1 MKERTAA
8 FHIERSAS
16 MPLNS
21 FILAPRP
28 ETLALFR
35 TTLIFWSSE
44 PRRRM
49 DSSGSGSRRVM
60 GLVEWAPSGNC
71 PQTAS
76 DAAGGKNRRRRQRS
90 RRRSRRRARRCSR
103 RRSRF
108 IAPAGARPP
117 SAPPSAFTQ
126 RHPRFSIDD
135 PEHPRRT
142 WEYRSQTDANAQ
154 TDGLYSLKRSTTAR
168 SVFAALMMASL
179 PKTQTA
185 PSRAMASRPTA

>member
-1 MKERTAA
+1 MIIKFICHILNYERKNGCISYRKKRLDATKLLYSGTETRNACA
-8 FHIERSAS
+8 FSH
-16 MPLNS
+16 NVD
-21 FILAPRP
+21 
-28 ETLALFR
+28 
-35 TTLIFWSSE
+35 FWSSG

-49 DSSGSGSRRVM
+49 N
-60 GLVEWAPSGNC
+60 LVEWASSGDC

-90 RRRSRRRARRCSR
+90 RRRSRRRAR

-126 RHPRFSIDD
+126 RHPRFSIDN

-142 WEYRSQTDANAQ
+142 WEYQSQTDADAQ
-154 TDGLYSLKRSTTAR
+154 TDGLYSLKRSTTIR